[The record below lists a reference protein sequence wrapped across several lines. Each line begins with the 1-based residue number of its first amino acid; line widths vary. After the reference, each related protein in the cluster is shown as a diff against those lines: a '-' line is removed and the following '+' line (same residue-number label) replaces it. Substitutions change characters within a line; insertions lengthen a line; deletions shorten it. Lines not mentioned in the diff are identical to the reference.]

1 MQVHLTLKSAN
12 VKTGAIPVSTTEKKS
27 CPTSCPH
34 ITSCYAKSG
43 PLALHW
49 NKVSNK
55 DRGSSWNTFINQI
68 KQFDPGQLWRH
79 NQAGDLPGAGNKI
92 DKVKIQSLVSAN
104 NAAQALGFTYTH
116 KPVLGRDPVAK
127 ENKVIIKNANQAGF
141 TINLSADNLAQA
153 DKLVK
158 LNIGPVVTLLP
169 EDYEDKSITPAGNTV
184 IVCPA
189 QTRDNV
195 SCSTCKLCANV
206 NRSVIIG
213 FKAHGTAKKAASKIF
228 YMQAA

>member
-12 VKTGAIPVSTTEKKS
+12 VKTGPIPVSTTEKKS
-27 CPTSCPH
+27 CPSDCPH

-141 TINLSADNLAQA
+141 TINLSADNLKQA
-153 DKLVK
+153 DQLMKLK
-158 LNIGPVVTLLP
+158 IAPVVTLLP

>member
-27 CPTSCPH
+27 CPTDCPH

-92 DKVKIQSLVSAN
+92 DRVKIQSLVSAN
-104 NAAQALGFTYTH
+104 TTAQALGFTYTH
-116 KPVLGRDPVAK
+116 KPVLGRDPIAK
-127 ENKVIIKNANQAGF
+127 ENKVIIKNANKAGF

-169 EDYEDKSITPAGNTV
+169 EDYQDKSITPAGNTV

-189 QTRDNV
+189 QTRENV

>member
-27 CPTSCPH
+27 CPPGCPH
-34 ITSCYAKSG
+34 VKTCYAKQG

-79 NQAGDLPGAGNKI
+79 NQAGDLPGLGNKI

-104 NAAQALGFTYTH
+104 TTAQALGFTYTH

-141 TINLSADNLAQA
+141 TINLSADNLKQA
-153 DKLVK
+153 DQLMKLK
-158 LNIGPVVTLLP
+158 IAPVVTLLP
-169 EDYEDKSITPAGNTV
+169 EDYQDKSITPAGNTV

>member
-12 VKTGAIPVSTTEKKS
+12 VKTGPIPVSTTEQKS
-27 CPTSCPH
+27 CPPGCPH
-34 ITSCYAKSG
+34 KTSCYAKSG

-49 NKVSNK
+49 NKVSTK
-55 DRGSSWNTFINQI
+55 QRGGAWSEFLNQV
-68 KQFDPGQLWRH
+68 KAFDPGQLWRH

-92 DKVKIQSLVSAN
+92 DKSKLGSLVKAN
-104 NAAQALGFTYTH
+104 QAAAANGFTYTH
-116 KPVLGRDPVAK
+116 KPVLGRDPIALV
-127 ENKVIIKNANQAGF
+127 NKTLVKAANKSGF

-169 EDYEDKSITPAGNTV
+169 ENYQDKSVTPGGNTV

-195 SCSTCKLCANV
+195 SCSSCKLCANV
-206 NRSVIIG
+206 TRAVIIG
-213 FKAHGTAKKAASKIF
+213 FKAHGSAKKAASKIF
-228 YMQAA
+228 YLKAA

>member
-12 VKTGAIPVSTTEKKS
+12 VKTGAIPVSTTEKRS
-27 CPTSCPH
+27 CPPGCPH
-34 ITSCYAKSG
+34 VKTCYAKQG

-79 NQAGDLPGAGNKI
+79 NQAGDLPGLGNKI

-127 ENKVIIKNANQAGF
+127 ENKVIIKNANKAGF
-141 TINLSADNLAQA
+141 TINLSADNLKQA
-153 DKLVK
+153 DQLMKLK
-158 LNIGPVVTLLP
+158 IAPVVTLLP
-169 EDYEDKSITPAGNTV
+169 EDYQDKSITPAGNTV

>member
-12 VKTGAIPVSTTEKKS
+12 VKTGPIPVSTTEKKS
-27 CPTSCPH
+27 CPSDCPH

-141 TINLSADNLAQA
+141 TINLSADNLTQA

-189 QTRDNV
+189 QTRENV

>member
-12 VKTGAIPVSTTEKKS
+12 VKTGPIPVSTTEKKS
-27 CPTSCPH
+27 CPTGCPH

-49 NKVSNK
+49 NKVSNR

-92 DKVKIQSLVSAN
+92 DKVKIQSLVNAN
-104 NAAQALGFTYTH
+104 SAAQALGFTYTH
-116 KPVLGRDPVAK
+116 KPVLGLDPIAK

-158 LNIGPVVTLLP
+158 LNIGTVVTLLP
-169 EDYEDKSITPAGNTV
+169 EDYQDKSITPAGNTV

>member
-12 VKTGAIPVSTTEKKS
+12 VKTGAIPVSTTEKRS
-27 CPTSCPH
+27 CPPGCPH
-34 ITSCYAKSG
+34 VKTCYAKQG

-104 NAAQALGFTYTH
+104 TAAQALGFTYTH

-169 EDYEDKSITPAGNTV
+169 EDYQDKSITPAGNTV

-189 QTRDNV
+189 QTRENV

>member
-27 CPTSCPH
+27 CPPGCPH
-34 ITSCYAKSG
+34 VKTCYAKQG

-116 KPVLGRDPVAK
+116 KPVLGRDPIAK
-127 ENKVIIKNANQAGF
+127 ENKVIIKNANKAGF

-169 EDYEDKSITPAGNTV
+169 EDYQDKSITPAGNTV

>member
-27 CPTSCPH
+27 CPPGCPH
-34 ITSCYAKSG
+34 VKTCYAKSG

-141 TINLSADNLAQA
+141 TINLSADNLTQA

-169 EDYEDKSITPAGNTV
+169 EDYQDKSITPAGNTV

>member
-1 MQVHLTLKSAN
+1 MHVHLTLKSAN

-79 NQAGDLPGAGNKI
+79 NQAGDLPGLGNKI

-141 TINLSADNLAQA
+141 TINLSADNLTQA

-189 QTRDNV
+189 QTRENV